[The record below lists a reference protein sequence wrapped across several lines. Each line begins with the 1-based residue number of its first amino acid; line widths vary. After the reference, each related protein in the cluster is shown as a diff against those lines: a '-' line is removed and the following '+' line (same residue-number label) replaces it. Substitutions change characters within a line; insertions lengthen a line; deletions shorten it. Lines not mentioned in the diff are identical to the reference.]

1 MYLTITDL
9 KSDVPIK
16 LYQPLDNT
24 KGTKTVTLCEMTYS
38 FNWTN
43 ISSDKKNNLVTVIS
57 KATPPKEVHITI
69 PDGYYDFCTLDKII
83 FKPYKIEATL
93 NPANLRVTLSFPTDK
108 DLSIESITFSP
119 GLDKLLGFGDGKC
132 RKIIK
137 KTRWIRGAISNQ
149 LVSKPTSLYLSQ

>member
-9 KSDVPIK
+9 KSDVPVK

-69 PDGYYDFCTLDKII
+69 PNGFYDFCTLDKII

-93 NPANLRVTLSFPTDK
+93 NPANL
-108 DLSIESITFSP
+108 
-119 GLDKLLGFGDGKC
+119 
-132 RKIIK
+132 
-137 KTRWIRGAISNQ
+137 
-149 LVSKPTSLYLSQ
+149 

>member
-9 KSDVPIK
+9 KSDAPVK

-24 KGTKTVTLCEMTYS
+24 KGTKTVTLCEMTFS

-43 ISSDKKNNLVTVIS
+43 INKDKKNNWVTIS
-57 KATPPKEVHITI
+57 KATPPKDERITI

-119 GLDKLLGFGDGKC
+119 GLDKLLGFRDVEVGK
-132 RKIIK
+132 
-137 KTRWIRGAISNQ
+137 
-149 LVSKPTSLYLSQ
+149 L